1 MTAPHSP
8 SPQPAPAPQRAAI
21 RHWLALLFS
30 GMAEAIWAGVLA
42 AGVLHLGRAAL
53 FALGLTL
60 SLTGL
65 AYAMRAIPMGTA
77 YAIWTGIG
85 AATTAGWSAVLGEEF
100 GPAKIACLALIV
112 AGVAGLQLTSGADT
126 AAEAG
131 PTSGAEGQQP

>member
-77 YAIWTGIG
+77 YAVWAGIG
-85 AATTAGWSAVLGEEF
+85 ALGTVGVGILLFGEPATPVRLLLLLMLVGA
-100 GPAKIACLALIV
+100 IV
-112 AGVAGLQLTSGADT
+112 GLKLVH
-126 AAEAG
+126 
-131 PTSGAEGQQP
+131 